1 MYDIDIVIT
10 LITFALA
17 SFLLVTDY
25 VKGDQVAILII
36 LVLMVSGVLSIPEAL
51 SGFSNPVVVI
61 ITSMFII
68 SEAIVYTGIAQRL
81 GEKIIE
87 HGGTSETKLMI
98 MLMVAACSVG
108 SFMSSTATVAI
119 FVPVAIAVAHKANLN
134 HRRLLMPLAV
144 GALISGMMTLV
155 ATSPNII
162 VNNALQAQGL
172 EKLSFFSFTPIGISV
187 LIVSVLFMIVV
198 GRRLLDKRTTVPQK
212 KEGRSIRDLIQH
224 YNMAQDI
231 YLLSVPPESEMVDRA
246 FIRLQLRQNYH
257 VKLIGLQTGVNGK
270 KVMQAISPET
280 VIKSGDTLV
289 IVSRPE
295 RIKDLI
301 NAFKLK
307 NLAIPI
313 DITSH
318 KQFLQV
324 VGAAEVMLTP
334 DSNLIGKSVKEIS
347 FQSLFR
353 CMVLGIRRTGE
364 TISENITDLPLQF
377 GDVLLVSGAWE
388 NIMKL
393 KDYRDQYLLL
403 TLPHDYHEVI
413 QAGKKATIT
422 VCVLLL
428 MVGSMILHI
437 LPNVIAILGAAVALV
452 LFRCV
457 NIDTYYKTIDWKTV
471 FLIAGI
477 LPLALALQKTGVST
491 LVADFMF
498 QVFGGVNP
506 LFVLGGIFL
515 VTVFTSLFISN
526 TPAAV
531 LVGPVAVD
539 IAVKL
544 NISPQACAMIV
555 AIACSAA
562 FISPVGSPVNMVV
575 REPGGYRF
583 LDYMKTGIPLL
594 LFSMAIAIALV
605 WLIYIH

>member
-1 MYDIDIVIT
+1 MYDFEILVT
-10 LITFALA
+10 LITFAVA
-17 SFLLVTDY
+17 SFLLVTNY
-25 VKGDQVAILII
+25 IKGDQVAILII
-36 LVLMVSGVLSIPEAL
+36 LVLMISGVLSIPEAL

-119 FVPVAIAVAHKANLN
+119 FVPVTIAVAHKANLN

-144 GALISGMMTLV
+144 GALVSGMMTLV
-155 ATSPNII
+155 ATSSNIV

-172 EKLSFFSFTPIGISV
+172 EKLAFFSFTPIGISV
-187 LIVSVLFMIVV
+187 LTVSVLFMIII
-198 GRRLLDKRTTVPQK
+198 GRRLLDKRTTIPQK
-212 KEGRSIRDLIQH
+212 MEGRSIRDLIQH

-231 YLLSVPPESEMVDRA
+231 YLLSVPPESEMVNRA
-246 FIRLQLRQNYH
+246 FINLQLRKNYH
-257 VKLIGLQTGVNGK
+257 VKLIGLQTGGNGK
-270 KVMQAISPET
+270 KVMKAISPET
-280 VIKSGDTLV
+280 IIKAGDVLI

-295 RIKDLI
+295 RIENFI
-301 NAFKLK
+301 NAF
-307 NLAIPI
+307 NLNNLTASI
-313 DITSH
+313 DITSN
-318 KQFLQV
+318 KKFLQV

-334 DSNLIGKSVKEIS
+334 DSNLIGKSVKQIS

-353 CMVLGIRRTGE
+353 CMVLGIRRKGE

-393 KDYRDQYLLL
+393 KDFRDQYLLL
-403 TLPHDYHEVI
+403 TLPHDYHEVVP
-413 QAGKKATIT
+413 AGKKASITIFT
-422 VCVLLL
+422 LLL
-428 MVGSMILHI
+428 MVALMIFHI
-437 LPNVIAILGAAVALV
+437 LPNVIAILGAAAALV

-457 NIDTYYKTIDWKTV
+457 NADTYYKTIDWKTV
-471 FLIAGI
+471 ILIAGI
-477 LPLALALQKTGVST
+477 LPLALALQKTGVSA
-491 LVADFMF
+491 LVSDFML
-498 QVFGGVNP
+498 QSFGGINP
-506 LFVLGGIFL
+506 LLVLTGIFL

-531 LVGPVAVD
+531 LVAPIAVD

-544 NISPQACAMIV
+544 NISPQACAMVV
-555 AIACSAA
+555 AIACSAV

-583 LDYMKTGIPLL
+583 IDYMKIGTPLL
-594 LFSMAIAIALV
+594 FLSMVIAILLV
-605 WLIYIH
+605 WFIYMR

>member
-1 MYDIDIVIT
+1 MYDPDIVVT

-17 SFLLVTDY
+17 SFLLVTNY
-25 VKGDQVAILII
+25 IKGDQVAILII
-36 LVLMVSGVLSIPEAL
+36 LVLMISGVLSIPEAL

-108 SFMSSTATVAI
+108 SFMSSTATVAM
-119 FVPVAIAVAHKANLN
+119 FVPVATAVAHKANLN
-134 HRRLLMPLAV
+134 QRRLLMPLAV
-144 GALISGMMTLV
+144 AALISGMMTLV
-155 ATSPNII
+155 ATSSNIV
-162 VNNALQAQGL
+162 VNNALQSQGH
-172 EKLSFFSFTPIGISV
+172 EKLSFFSFTPIGVSV
-187 LIVSVLFMIVV
+187 LIIAVLFMIVV
-198 GRRLLDKRTTVPQK
+198 GRNILDKRTTIPQK
-212 KEGRSIRDLIQH
+212 IEGRSIRDLIQH

-231 YLLSVPPESEMVDRA
+231 YLFSVPPESEMVNRT
-246 FIRLQLRQNYH
+246 FLRLQLRQNYH
-257 VKLIGLQTGVNGK
+257 VKLIGLQTGGNGK
-270 KVMQAISPET
+270 KVMKAISPET
-280 VIKSGDTLV
+280 VIKSGDVLV
-289 IVSRPE
+289 IVARPE
-295 RIKDLI
+295 RIEKFI
-301 NAFKLK
+301 NSFKLK
-307 NLAIPI
+307 TPPITI
-313 DITSH
+313 DITSN
-318 KQFLQV
+318 KKFLQV

-334 DSNLIGKSVKEIS
+334 DSNLIGKSVKEMS

-353 CMVLGIRRTGE
+353 CMVLGIRRKGE
-364 TISENITDLPLQF
+364 TITENITDLPLQF

-388 NIMKL
+388 NILKL
-393 KDYRDQYLLL
+393 KDFRDQYLLL
-403 TLPHDYHEVI
+403 TLPHDYREIVP
-413 QAGKKATIT
+413 AGKKATIA
-422 VCVLLL
+422 VCILLL
-428 MVGSMILHI
+428 MVGLMIFHI
-437 LPNVIAILGAAVALV
+437 LPNVIAILGAAAALI

-491 LVADFMF
+491 MVSDFML
-498 QVFGGVNP
+498 QAFGDVNP

-515 VTVFTSLFISN
+515 VTVLTSLFISN

-531 LVGPVAVD
+531 LVAPVAVD

-555 AIACSAA
+555 AIACSAV

-575 REPGGYRF
+575 REPGGYKF
-583 LDYMKTGIPLL
+583 FDYMKIGMPLL
-594 LFSMAIAIALV
+594 LFSMVTAISFV
-605 WLIYIH
+605 WFIYMH